1 MMADTPD
8 SSLIQKAI
16 TGDQRSFTQ
25 LLNRYRGS
33 IYNLIYKMVH
43 NKEETEDLVQ
53 EAFIKAFASL
63 ATFND
68 DYAFSTWLYKIAINN
83 CIDHFRKKKY

>member
-1 MMADTPD
+1 MADTPD
-8 SSLIQKAI
+8 SNLIQKAI

-53 EAFIKAFASL
+53 EALQEGAYGIIYKPLDIEKVVAFINKDMGGQGGVARL
-63 ATFND
+63 GG
-68 DYAFSTWLYKIAINN
+68 
-83 CIDHFRKKKY
+83 